1 MGAMSDVLLARLA
14 LTMSGTPF
22 HVAGGDARGPT
33 TRRFDFRFL
42 DTRATGMLHRPFFR
56 FAFRTLFYGQTRRVA
71 HGKATPRVVTE
82 ETTELILPS
91 RVEAIADAAA
101 AAAEVVR
108 RAEYPD
114 EAAFGIDM
122 AVREAVTNA
131 VLHGN
136 LQDEAKTVEVT
147 FVTSP
152 EAIEIT
158 VRDMGTGFNI
168 QCVPDPTDAQNLL
181 KTSGRGIFFMRTF
194 MDHVE
199 WSSHPKG
206 GTVVR
211 MTKKT

>member
-1 MGAMSDVLLARLA
+1 M
-14 LTMSGTPF
+14 
-22 HVAGGDARGPT
+22 
-33 TRRFDFRFL
+33 
-42 DTRATGMLHRPFFR
+42 RATGVLNRPFFR
-56 FAFRTLFYGQTRRVA
+56 FAFRTLFCSQTRRVA

-91 RVEAIADAAA
+91 RVEAVADAAA
-101 AAAEVVR
+101 AVAEVVR

-136 LQDEAKTVEVT
+136 LQDETKTVEVS
-147 FVTSP
+147 FVTSAD
-152 EAIEIT
+152 AIEIT

-168 QCVPDPTDAQNLL
+168 KNVPDPTDAPNLL

-194 MDHVE
+194 MDQVE
-199 WSSHPKG
+199 WSSHPEG
-206 GTVVR
+206 GTIVR